1 MANEIELYGAS
12 TALIETKG
20 QNYLVKASA
29 LGGKD
34 ILLKRDVH
42 FQKIPKT
49 KVPSITKAGGEAIC
63 QAYGVFQ
70 RYEVTHRE
78 FNNDPKNPIYIYEV
92 RCDLVKIDPETFKDV
107 VVAQGF
113 GSANTGESNNGFAGA
128 YNSLNKVLKMA
139 QKRAMVCASINLAG
153 ASDWFTQDLDND
165 NFIDSA
171 SGLKDNLGDD
181 APITAK
187 QIKRIFALAR
197 QAGYSQE
204 EAKTKFQALGYAS
217 TKDITQKEYDKV
229 CALFEKP
236 KEVAE

>member
-1 MANEIELYGAS
+1 MGNEIELYSAS
-12 TALIETKG
+12 TALIKEVRG
-20 QNYLVKASA
+20 NYEIMASA

-34 ILLKRDVH
+34 ITLKRDVH
-42 FQKIPKT
+42 FMKIPKT
-49 KVPSITKAGGEAIC
+49 KVPTLTKAGGEAIC

-78 FNNDPKNPIYIYEV
+78 FVNNEKNPLFIYEV
-92 RCDLVKIDPETFKDV
+92 RCDLVKINPQDGKEW

-113 GSANTGESNNGFAGA
+113 ASANTGESNNGFAGA

-171 SGLKDNLGDD
+171 NTLKDNLGDD
-181 APITAK
+181 DTITPK

-204 EAKTKFQALGYAS
+204 EAKTKFKALGYAS
-217 TKDITQKEYDKV
+217 TKDIKQKEYDKV